1 MIPGLIAKYKRVIGS
16 ISALRRWFVRVFI
29 GARYVKIAVEFLTEA
44 AVLVSVFP
52 VLDYFIKQGAMDK
65 AGWAL
70 AAWSSGIA
78 AVLFILA
85 AILSQYSD

>member
-1 MIPGLIAKYKRVIGS
+1 V
-16 ISALRRWFVRVFI
+16 ALWRWLVRVFL
-29 GARYVKIAVEFLTEA
+29 GAKFVKIAVEFLTEA

-52 VLDYFIKQGAMDK
+52 VLDYFIKQGVMDR

-85 AILSQYSD
+85 AILSQYTD